1 MEFIRNYYTKFIND
15 KKKSNMVL
23 DDMLNSVR
31 GRCVDPSSLEQAA
44 LEKIAS
50 ASEINVIVTQAE

>member
-1 MEFIRNYYTKFIND
+1 VEFIRNYYTKFIND